1 MHKGRDLYLI
11 VDTQSHSWFY
21 STWKLSKQYVCVLE
35 CFSSLECLPG
45 TFEMFNFLTANLFN
59 IHFPTQL
66 VAIIVQCIVLWLVI
80 SLKVR
85 MSNQFFFFILLNIKM
100 YMYVYMYMHVHIM
113 QPTVYTPG

>member
-1 MHKGRDLYLI
+1 MAIKIDESTSPPTTREAAFYAQGGDLYLI

-59 IHFPTQL
+59 THFPTQP
-66 VAIIVQCIVLWLVI
+66 VAIIVQCIVHYGW
-80 SLKVR
+80 S
-85 MSNQFFFFILLNIKM
+85 F
-100 YMYVYMYMHVHIM
+100 H
-113 QPTVYTPG
+113 

>member
-1 MHKGRDLYLI
+1 MNPLHHQQQERLPFMHKGRDLYLI

-66 VAIIVQCIVLWLVI
+66 VAIIVQCIVHYGW
-80 SLKVR
+80 S
-85 MSNQFFFFILLNIKM
+85 F
-100 YMYVYMYMHVHIM
+100 H
-113 QPTVYTPG
+113 